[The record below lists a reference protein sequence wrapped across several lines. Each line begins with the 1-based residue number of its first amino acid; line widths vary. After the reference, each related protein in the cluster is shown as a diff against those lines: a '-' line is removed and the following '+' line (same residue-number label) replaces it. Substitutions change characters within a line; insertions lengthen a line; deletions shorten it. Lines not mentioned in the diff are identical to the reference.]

1 MRSGGH
7 DLQHV
12 EGEGQRA
19 FKVIAEASAFD
30 RRKATPDGT
39 RTRDLCR
46 DSEEEGQRLQK
57 QASRMASF
65 GAVRYDREPLSNPYQ
80 THDLCPED
88 LCPTRILP
96 QRMSCSISTRSSRPP
111 SLRSPSRE
119 PLRSRGRAQ
128 SRAHLRQA
136 GRALHQL
143 RQRCPLAKI
152 TSVFIFMDFQQ
163 APIGRPTEL

>member
-30 RRKATPDGT
+30 RRKAIPDGT

-57 QASRMASF
+57 TSVTDGFFWRCK
-65 GAVRYDREPLSNPYQ
+65 VRSGTVIEPISNP
-80 THDLCPED
+80 
-88 LCPTRILP
+88 
-96 QRMSCSISTRSSRPP
+96 
-111 SLRSPSRE
+111 
-119 PLRSRGRAQ
+119 
-128 SRAHLRQA
+128 
-136 GRALHQL
+136 
-143 RQRCPLAKI
+143 
-152 TSVFIFMDFQQ
+152 
-163 APIGRPTEL
+163 